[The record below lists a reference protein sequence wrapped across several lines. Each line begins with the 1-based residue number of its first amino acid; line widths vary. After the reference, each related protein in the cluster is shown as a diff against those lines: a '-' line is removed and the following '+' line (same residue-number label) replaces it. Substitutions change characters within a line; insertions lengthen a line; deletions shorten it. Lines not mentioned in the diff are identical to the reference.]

1 MAKYVNITPQD
12 TLLGTS
18 KVTKGLFPGDVGV
31 QAGSGLSTSS
41 LSTTQTKYYHNVQVS
56 DTDVMSVTYGH
67 VAGSGSSGEQTNTF
81 GETRA
86 IYKQFMT
93 TLQNYDDADPGDVNL
108 ANLIINEATESAFYA
123 IVFERSSFKDR
134 VNKKNWTLTLSAS
147 LSHSVG
153 KTIHLTDD
161 SDTTSGSTATP
172 AGDRFNIVSGAA
184 GVVND
189 PTPFGYFYPD
199 VGVLLLGEQRLS
211 ASLPGTPG
219 YVLSGSPF
227 AALNH
232 KNGIG
237 FARNDASTAD
247 NAGKLVNAL
256 TNSTLTFRN
265 EEDINEVSYFC
276 RAKSQEFNFSSNPT
290 FWSGSRH
297 EFTNKSFEGNPVTF
311 ITTVGLYNNNDE
323 LVAVGKLSSPI
334 EKNYSTEATIKVK
347 LSY

>member
-1 MAKYVNITPQD
+1 MAKYVNITAQD

-41 LSTTQTKYYHNVQVS
+41 LSTTQTKYYHNLQVS

-108 ANLIINEATESAFYA
+108 ANLIINDATESAFYA
-123 IVFERSSFKDR
+123 IVFERARMKDR
-134 VNKKNWTLTLSAS
+134 VNRKNWTLTLSAS

-153 KTIHLTDD
+153 KKIHLTDD
-161 SDTTSGSTATP
+161 SADSGSFVTP
-172 AGDRFNIVSGAA
+172 VGPRYNIVSGAA

-189 PTPFGYFYPD
+189 ATPFGYFYPD

-227 AALNH
+227 AIDGH
-232 KNGIG
+232 QNGTG

-247 NAGKLVNAL
+247 NAGKLVNVLA
-256 TNSTLTFRN
+256 NSTLTFRN
-265 EEDINEVSYFC
+265 EEDINEASYFC
-276 RAKSQEFNFSSNPT
+276 RATSQEFNFSSNPT

-297 EFTNKSFEGNPVTF
+297 EFTNKSFEGNPTTF
-311 ITTVGLYNNNDE
+311 ITTVGLYNSNDE
-323 LVAVGKLSSPI
+323 LVAVGRLSSPI